1 MVASQHS
8 VVWASYFCSLS
19 LTFLVGTLGGKQWLP
34 HLEKMAQ
41 ATTWRSATPRGP
53 GRIPE
58 MGLMGGVPATAEGGV
73 CDQGPQWSYLSSRIL
88 CCGPGVLRPARC
100 CSYIISFHPHN
111 SSCERHVPHFTDKEI
126 EA

>member
-1 MVASQHS
+1 
-8 VVWASYFCSLS
+8 
-19 LTFLVGTLGGKQWLP
+19 
-34 HLEKMAQ
+34 MAQ
-41 ATTWRSATPRGP
+41 ATIWCSDTPRGP

-58 MGLMGGVPATAEGGV
+58 TRTNGTNGGVPAAAEGGV
-73 CDQGPQWSYLSSRIL
+73 DDQGPQWIYLSSRIL

-100 CSYIISFHPHN
+100 CSYIILFHPHN

>member
-58 MGLMGGVPATAEGGV
+58 TGLMGGFLLLQKVGCVTRGPSGV
-73 CDQGPQWSYLSSRIL
+73 
-88 CCGPGVLRPARC
+88 
-100 CSYIISFHPHN
+100 
-111 SSCERHVPHFTDKEI
+111 T
-126 EA
+126 